1 MRMRVFPLLW
11 LLPLAAALGAAAQTP
26 ATQQPVDP
34 ASLSANA
41 STAQQ
46 QQLDRYRKLADD
58 YGQLSRYAAADA
70 ALPAPTAKAKRVIFF
85 GDSITDIWHLDQY
98 FQGKHYVNRGISGQ
112 TTPQMLVRFRQ
123 DVIDLR
129 PSVLVVLAGTNDLAG
144 NTGPETLTQIEDD
157 YATMAELSKLH
168 GIALVFSSVTPV
180 SNYIHP
186 DMTKG
191 RKPEDILALNTWM
204 KQYCAANHLVYLDYF
219 SAMVDPSGMLK
230 RDLSNDGLHPNAAGF
245 AIMAP
250 FAQAAVDKAL
260 ATQ

>member
-1 MRMRVFPLLW
+1 MRAFSLLC
-11 LLPLAAALGAAAQTP
+11 LLPLAAALTAASQTP
-26 ATQQPVDP
+26 APQQPVDP
-34 ASLSANA
+34 ARLSANPL
-41 STAQQ
+41 TAQQ

-70 ALPAPTAKAKRVIFF
+70 ALPAPAPGTRRVIFF
-85 GDSITDIWHLDQY
+85 GDSITDAWHLDQSFPGRNY
-98 FQGKHYVNRGISGQ
+98 INRGISGQ

-123 DVIDLR
+123 DVVNLH

-144 NTGPETLTQIEDD
+144 NTGPETLSQIEDD
-157 YATMAELSKLH
+157 YATMAELSRLH

-191 RKPEDILALNTWM
+191 RPPEEILALNTWLR
-204 KQYCAANHLVYLDYF
+204 QYCAANRLVYLDYF
-219 SAMVDPSGMLK
+219 SAMVDPTGMLK
-230 RDLSNDGLHPNAAGF
+230 RDISNDGLHPNAAGY

-250 FAQAAVDKAL
+250 LAQAAIDRAR
-260 ATQ
+260 TTP